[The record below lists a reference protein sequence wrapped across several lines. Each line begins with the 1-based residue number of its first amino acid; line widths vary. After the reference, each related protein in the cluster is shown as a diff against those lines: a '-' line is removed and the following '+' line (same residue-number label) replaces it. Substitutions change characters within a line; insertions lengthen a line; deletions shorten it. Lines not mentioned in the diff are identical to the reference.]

1 MASQWRP
8 LRDTLRTLR
17 SGSPSPSCVHPL
29 CARDPS
35 LLSTLHLDF
44 VYPPSL
50 PTSASLLPLTLHPPP
65 HFHPRLP
72 RYHPARIYAPAFPL
86 PFPSP
91 ILFLL
96 PSPISLSPHLH
107 GRSLSL
113 LLPAS
118 RSPRSPPVLSPSLFL
133 FRPGHA
139 NFLRDK
145 SLAIKIGSW
154 AIRVYAILLPYS
166 PRPLLH
172 RIDDDVA
179 GSSSRAPRFLATTGN
194 QHRIWALILGK
205 YIAYLYFVDI

>member
-50 PTSASLLPLTLHPPP
+50 PTSAPLLPLTLHPPP

-96 PSPISLSPHLH
+96 PGPISLSPHLH

-113 LLPAS
+113 HPAPLPSSLRLFFSFVQVTLISCAINLS
-118 RSPRSPPVLSPSLFL
+118 RSKLDLGRYVFTRYY
-133 FRPGHA
+133 F
-139 NFLRDK
+139 
-145 SLAIKIGSW
+145 
-154 AIRVYAILLPYS
+154 
-166 PRPLLH
+166 RPLLH

-179 GSSSRAPRFLATTGN
+179 GSSSGATLPRDDGEPTSYPGPDSWKIY
-194 QHRIWALILGK
+194 RILV
-205 YIAYLYFVDI
+205 FR